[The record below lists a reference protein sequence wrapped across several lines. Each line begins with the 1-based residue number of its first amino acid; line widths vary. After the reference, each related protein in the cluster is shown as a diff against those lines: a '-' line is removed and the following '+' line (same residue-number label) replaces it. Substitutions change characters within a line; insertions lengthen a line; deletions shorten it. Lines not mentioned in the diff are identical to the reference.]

1 MPRFSSVL
9 EAIQF
14 YGTGARVF
22 NSLDASECS
31 LLCEIGKR
39 FLHTTAEDL
48 VRTSDGKAVLYEYF
62 GDGTP
67 MRIKVFFNASSDGHH
82 RVRRVG
88 SSGVEFYCQAAFLRT
103 TGLDGKPIVRAVL
116 HDPRVMDGK
125 KAPHAFSASIEFFPL
140 LPTLPHI
147 GYKISHYGWDRAQFA
162 PLRRFVHQYHE
173 LYWQASR
180 QRGDDPCVELK
191 RLKSWVVCTGCALH
205 DVQNSFC
212 WSMRCHAQEDD
223 ALLDDLFIV
232 IESVRNSYKEL
243 QLHLLPFLQARV
255 TFRSG
260 GPSPDQLRFLW
271 VSLAMFPM
279 RLPTNWQKGAYLWR
293 TANFSW
299 TRDSIGI
306 VRFSPLCIQLF

>member
-1 MPRFSSVL
+1 MPCFSSVL
-9 EAIQF
+9 EAIEF

-88 SSGVEFYCQAAFLRT
+88 SSGVEFYCRAAFLRT

-125 KAPHAFSASIEFFPL
+125 KAPHAFSA
-140 LPTLPHI
+140 
-147 GYKISHYGWDRAQFA
+147 
-162 PLRRFVHQYHE
+162 
-173 LYWQASR
+173 
-180 QRGDDPCVELK
+180 
-191 RLKSWVVCTGCALH
+191 
-205 DVQNSFC
+205 
-212 WSMRCHAQEDD
+212 
-223 ALLDDLFIV
+223 
-232 IESVRNSYKEL
+232 
-243 QLHLLPFLQARV
+243 
-255 TFRSG
+255 
-260 GPSPDQLRFLW
+260 
-271 VSLAMFPM
+271 
-279 RLPTNWQKGAYLWR
+279 
-293 TANFSW
+293 
-299 TRDSIGI
+299 
-306 VRFSPLCIQLF
+306 CI